1 MRSADAAAKHSD
13 RFGEKHRPP
22 RGLMPGG
29 AEFVVGDSVV
39 PARGTSSYR
48 ATTARVADVSPPSMR
63 RTM

>member
-48 ATTARVADVSPPSMR
+48 ATTARCD
-63 RTM
+63 